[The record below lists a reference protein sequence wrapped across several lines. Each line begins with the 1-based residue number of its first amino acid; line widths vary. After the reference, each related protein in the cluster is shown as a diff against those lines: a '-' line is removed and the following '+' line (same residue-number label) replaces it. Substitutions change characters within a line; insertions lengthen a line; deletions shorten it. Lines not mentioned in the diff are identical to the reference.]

1 MLQFILGGV
10 RIDIWTH
17 LMRECIINYVHQSER
32 SVSEMAKKK
41 VYEEDFKKM
50 IVELYE
56 NKKPIC
62 EIKREYGL
70 CEATLYRW
78 IKEYGKIK
86 TETGEVTNNHE
97 MKKLKKE
104 IKKNIK
110 DGQYTIQPTTFKNS
124 MSKGWFEGLIVW
136 PIAQIINL
144 ISSKTDAGVGII
156 LTTLLIQML
165 VFVFT
170 RKSQMSTQRMQ
181 EIQPEIQKIQN
192 KYKDKTDER
201 SKMQMAQEMQNI
213 YQKYDIHPFGSML
226 ITFIQLPI
234 MMGMYYATMRSVSVV
249 SGSFMGISLAGTP
262 LDGFKAFDI
271 AYISIYVLMVIFYI
285 VSMKLPQWLKKW
297 QDKKDNVKV
306 KKYAQN
312 DGNPMANSMNMYMYF
327 MTAMICIM
335 YISWPMAMSFYWL
348 VSSVIR
354 VCQSLILHK
363 VMNKK

>member
-1 MLQFILGGV
+1 MVTKYGFSDRLGLINYDNDSEEPNSEIKGV
-10 RIDIWTH
+10 VQISHGMSEHKERYYDFMEYLKNQGYIVVINDHRGHGSSVKNKEDLGYFYTEDINY
-17 LMRECIINYVHQSER
+17 IIN
-32 SVSEMAKKK
+32 
-41 VYEEDFKKM
+41 D
-50 IVELYE
+50 LYDVT
-56 NKKPIC
+56 KY
-62 EIKREYGL
+62 IK
-70 CEATLYRW
+70 
-78 IKEYGKIK
+78 
-86 TETGEVTNNHE
+86 
-97 MKKLKKE
+97 
-104 IKKNIK
+104 
-110 DGQYTIQPTTFKNS
+110 
-124 MSKGWFEGLIVW
+124 
-136 PIAQIINL
+136 
-144 ISSKTDAGVGII
+144 
-156 LTTLLIQML
+156 
-165 VFVFT
+165 
-170 RKSQMSTQRMQ
+170 
-181 EIQPEIQKIQN
+181 N

-306 KKYAQN
+306 KKYAQEET
-312 DGNPMANSMNMYMYF
+312 NPMANSMNMSMYF

>member
-1 MLQFILGGV
+1 MKQFLQKKAKLVFLCMLVLLTCTACANPRGKDGKTRADQIIASEETT
-10 RIDIWTH
+10 IDVNQ
-17 LMRECIINYVHQSER
+17 IN
-32 SVSEMAKKK
+32 VSDITDKA
-41 VYEEDFKKM
+41 V
-50 IVELYE
+50 
-56 NKKPIC
+56 
-62 EIKREYGL
+62 
-70 CEATLYRW
+70 
-78 IKEYGKIK
+78 
-86 TETGEVTNNHE
+86 
-97 MKKLKKE
+97 KKE

-110 DGQYTIQPTTFKNS
+110 DGKYTIQPTTFKNS
-124 MSKGWFEGLIVW
+124 ISHGWFEGLIVW

-144 ISSKTDAGVGII
+144 VSAKTDAGVGII
-156 LTTLLIQML
+156 VTTLLIQIL

-181 EIQPEIQKIQN
+181 EIQPEIQRIQD

-226 ITFIQLPI
+226 VTFIQLPI
-234 MMGMYYATMRSVSVV
+234 MMGMYYATMRAVSVV
-249 SGSFMGISLAGTP
+249 SGSFIGISLFGTP
-262 LDGFKAFDI
+262 IEGIKALNI
-271 AYISIYVLMVIFYI
+271 PCIIIYVLMVIFYI

-312 DGNPMANSMNMYMYF
+312 DANPMANSMNMYMYF

-354 VCQSLILHK
+354 VAQSLILHQI
-363 VMNKK
+363 MNKK

>member
-1 MLQFILGGV
+1 
-10 RIDIWTH
+10 
-17 LMRECIINYVHQSER
+17 
-32 SVSEMAKKK
+32 
-41 VYEEDFKKM
+41 
-50 IVELYE
+50 
-56 NKKPIC
+56 
-62 EIKREYGL
+62 
-70 CEATLYRW
+70 
-78 IKEYGKIK
+78 
-86 TETGEVTNNHE
+86 
-97 MKKLKKE
+97 
-104 IKKNIK
+104 
-110 DGQYTIQPTTFKNS
+110 
-124 MSKGWFEGLIVW
+124 
-136 PIAQIINL
+136 
-144 ISSKTDAGVGII
+144 
-156 LTTLLIQML
+156 
-165 VFVFT
+165 
-170 RKSQMSTQRMQ
+170 MSTQRMQ

-262 LDGFKAFDI
+262 LDGFKALDI

-297 QDKKDNVKV
+297 QDKKDHVKV
-306 KKYAQN
+306 KKYAQEET
-312 DGNPMANSMNMYMYF
+312 NPMANSMNMSMYF

>member
-1 MLQFILGGV
+1 MKQFLQKKAKLVFLCMLVLLTCTACANPRGRDGKTLADQIIASEETT
-10 RIDIWTH
+10 IDASK
-17 LMRECIINYVHQSER
+17 INYKDIS
-32 SVSEMAKKK
+32 
-41 VYEEDFKKM
+41 D
-50 IVELYE
+50 
-56 NKKPIC
+56 
-62 EIKREYGL
+62 
-70 CEATLYRW
+70 
-78 IKEYGKIK
+78 
-86 TETGEVTNNHE
+86 
-97 MKKLKKE
+97 KKLKKE

-110 DGQYTIQPTTFKNS
+110 DGQYTIQPTTFKDS

-181 EIQPEIQKIQN
+181 EISPEIQKIQN

-201 SKMQMAQEMQNI
+201 SKLQMAQEMQNL

-226 ITFIQLPI
+226 ITFIQ
-234 MMGMYYATMRSVSVV
+234 
-249 SGSFMGISLAGTP
+249 
-262 LDGFKAFDI
+262 
-271 AYISIYVLMVIFYI
+271 
-285 VSMKLPQWLKKW
+285 LPQWLKKW

-306 KKYAQN
+306 KKYAQEET
-312 DGNPMANSMNMYMYF
+312 NPMANSMNMSMYF

-354 VCQSLILHK
+354 VCQSLILHQ

>member
-1 MLQFILGGV
+1 MFY
-10 RIDIWTH
+10 DYH
-17 LMRECIINYVHQSER
+17 MHSNFSND
-32 SVSEMAKKK
+32 SKADM
-41 VYEEDFKKM
+41 EDM
-50 IVELYE
+50 
-56 NKKPIC
+56 
-62 EIKREYGL
+62 IKRSIDLGL
-70 CEATLYRW
+70 
-78 IKEYGKIK
+78 
-86 TETGEVTNNHE
+86 
-97 MKKLKKE
+97 KE
-104 IKKNIK
+104 ICFTDHVDYDLDSDDSFGIDYNKYFDK
-110 DGQYTIQPTTFKNS
+110 IQS
-124 MSKGWFEGLIVW
+124 L
-136 PIAQIINL
+136 
-144 ISSKTDAGVGII
+144 
-156 LTTLLIQML
+156 
-165 VFVFT
+165 
-170 RKSQMSTQRMQ
+170 
-181 EIQPEIQKIQN
+181 QN

-306 KKYAQN
+306 KKYAQEET
-312 DGNPMANSMNMYMYF
+312 NPMANSMNMSMYF

>member
-1 MLQFILGGV
+1 MKQFLQKKAKLVFLCMLVLLTCTACANPRGRDGKTLADQI
-10 RIDIWTH
+10 IASK
-17 LMRECIINYVHQSER
+17 INYKDIS
-32 SVSEMAKKK
+32 
-41 VYEEDFKKM
+41 D
-50 IVELYE
+50 
-56 NKKPIC
+56 
-62 EIKREYGL
+62 
-70 CEATLYRW
+70 
-78 IKEYGKIK
+78 
-86 TETGEVTNNHE
+86 
-97 MKKLKKE
+97 KKLKKE

-201 SKMQMAQEMQNI
+201 SN
-213 YQKYDIHPFGSML
+213 
-226 ITFIQLPI
+226 IQLPI

-306 KKYAQN
+306 KKYAQEET
-312 DGNPMANSMNMYMYF
+312 NPMANSMNMSMYF

>member
-1 MLQFILGGV
+1 MKRFLQKKAKLVFLCMLVLLTCTACANPRGKDGKTRADQIIASEETT
-10 RIDIWTH
+10 IDVNQ
-17 LMRECIINYVHQSER
+17 INISDITDKAE
-32 SVSEMAKKK
+32 KK
-41 VYEEDFKKM
+41 ELKKQ
-50 IVELYE
+50 V
-56 NKKPIC
+56 KD
-62 EIKREYGL
+62 
-70 CEATLYRW
+70 
-78 IKEYGKIK
+78 GKI
-86 TETGEVTNNHE
+86 
-97 MKKLKKE
+97 
-104 IKKNIK
+104 
-110 DGQYTIQPTTFKNS
+110 TIPATTFKSS
-124 MSKGWFEGLIVW
+124 MSHGWFDGLIVW

-144 ISSKTDAGVGII
+144 VSAKTDAGVGII
-156 LTTLLIQML
+156 VTTLLIQML

-201 SKMQMAQEMQNI
+201 SKMQMAQELQNI

-312 DGNPMANSMNMYMYF
+312 DGNPMANSMNM
-327 MTAMICIM
+327 
-335 YISWPMAMSFYWL
+335 
-348 VSSVIR
+348 
-354 VCQSLILHK
+354 
-363 VMNKK
+363 

>member
-1 MLQFILGGV
+1 MKQFLQKKAKLVFLCMLVLLTCTACANPRGRDGKTLADQIIASEETT
-10 RIDIWTH
+10 IDASK
-17 LMRECIINYVHQSER
+17 INYKDIS
-32 SVSEMAKKK
+32 
-41 VYEEDFKKM
+41 D
-50 IVELYE
+50 
-56 NKKPIC
+56 
-62 EIKREYGL
+62 
-70 CEATLYRW
+70 
-78 IKEYGKIK
+78 
-86 TETGEVTNNHE
+86 
-97 MKKLKKE
+97 KKLKKE

-110 DGQYTIQPTTFKNS
+110 DGEYTIQPTTFKDS

-144 ISSKTDAGVGII
+144 ISS
-156 LTTLLIQML
+156 
-165 VFVFT
+165 
-170 RKSQMSTQRMQ
+170 
-181 EIQPEIQKIQN
+181 N

-201 SKMQMAQEMQNI
+201 SKLQMAQEMQNL

-262 LDGFKAFDI
+262 LDGFKALDI
-271 AYISIYVLMVIFYI
+271 AYIAIYVLMVIFYI

-306 KKYAQN
+306 KKYAQEET
-312 DGNPMANSMNMYMYF
+312 NPMANSMNMSMYF

-354 VCQSLILHK
+354 VCQSLILHQ

>member
-1 MLQFILGGV
+1 MKQFLQKKAKLVFLCMLVLLTCTACANPRGKDGKTRADQIIASEETT
-10 RIDIWTH
+10 IDVNQ
-17 LMRECIINYVHQSER
+17 INISDITDKAE
-32 SVSEMAKKK
+32 KK
-41 VYEEDFKKM
+41 ELKKQ
-50 IVELYE
+50 V
-56 NKKPIC
+56 KD
-62 EIKREYGL
+62 
-70 CEATLYRW
+70 
-78 IKEYGKIK
+78 GKI
-86 TETGEVTNNHE
+86 
-97 MKKLKKE
+97 
-104 IKKNIK
+104 
-110 DGQYTIQPTTFKNS
+110 TIPATTFKSS
-124 MSKGWFEGLIVW
+124 MSHGWFDGLIVW

-144 ISSKTDAGVGII
+144 VSAKTDAGVGII
-156 LTTLLIQML
+156 VTTLLIQML

-181 EIQPEIQKIQN
+181 EIQPEIQRIQD

-226 ITFIQLPI
+226 VTFIQLPI
-234 MMGMYYATMRSVSVV
+234 MMGMYYATMRAVSVV
-249 SGSFMGISLAGTP
+249 SGSFIGISLFGTP
-262 LDGFKAFDI
+262 IEGIKALNI
-271 AYISIYVLMVIFYI
+271 PCIIIYVLMVIVYI

-327 MTAMICIM
+327 MTGMICIM

-354 VCQSLILHK
+354 VAQSLILHQI
-363 VMNKK
+363 MNKK

>member
-1 MLQFILGGV
+1 MKQFLQKKAKLVFLCMLVLLTCTACANPRGRDGKTLADQIIASEETT
-10 RIDIWTH
+10 IDASK
-17 LMRECIINYVHQSER
+17 INYKDIS
-32 SVSEMAKKK
+32 
-41 VYEEDFKKM
+41 D
-50 IVELYE
+50 
-56 NKKPIC
+56 
-62 EIKREYGL
+62 
-70 CEATLYRW
+70 
-78 IKEYGKIK
+78 
-86 TETGEVTNNHE
+86 
-97 MKKLKKE
+97 KKLKKE

-156 LTTLLIQML
+156 LTTLLIQMI

-285 VSMKLPQWLKKW
+285 VSMKIPQWLKKW
-297 QDKKDNVKV
+297 HNVKV
-306 KKYAQN
+306 KKYAQEQT
-312 DGNPMANSMNMYMYF
+312 NPMANSMNMSMYF